1 VRPTLLFAAL
11 VLVLASVTDS
21 LITAATHVINH
32 LGLPGVAL
40 LCALDSMG
48 VPIAAAVIML
58 FAGFNISD
66 PQSQHHF
73 SLIGVIAAGVI
84 GDVIGSTIAYWI
96 GYFGRTEL
104 LEKHGRK
111 LHVTPQRLALVERW
125 FDRYGMIVIPVGRF
139 IPVVRT
145 FIGYPAGAARMP
157 YGRFIALTALG
168 ALALSALFA
177 SIGKAVGTNWT
188 HWRHTLG
195 YLDYVVVVA
204 IVAGI
209 GYWLY
214 TRRRRDGDDAGEPAV
229 DAGT

>member
-1 VRPTLLFAAL
+1 VPI
-11 VLVLASVTDS
+11 LASVTDS

-48 VPIAAAVIML
+48 IPIAAAVIML

-66 PQSQHHF
+66 PQSHHHF
-73 SLIGVIAAGVI
+73 TLVGVVAAGVI

-96 GYFGRTEL
+96 GYFGRAEL

-111 LHVTPQRLALVERW
+111 LHVTPARLALTERW
-125 FDRYGMIVIPVGRF
+125 FARYGLIVIPVARF
-139 IPVVRT
+139 IPIVRT

-168 ALALSALFA
+168 AFALSLIFA

-188 HWRHTLG
+188 HWRHAVG
-195 YLDYVVVVA
+195 YLDYVVLVALVILLVWLVV
-204 IVAGI
+204 
-209 GYWLY
+209 
-214 TRRRRDGDDAGEPAV
+214 RRLRGGGGGEPAV
-229 DAGT
+229 DAGV